1 MLRRMLIGLALA
13 AGLALVLGGR
23 FVAMAAP
30 AEPGLA
36 ARPAPGR
43 EEPRTALA
51 AWMILAG
58 AALVSV
64 GAAYGVLGGGADPA
78 RAARAD
84 AATAADLEPPAAL
97 PTAVVVPPRRG

>member
-1 MLRRMLIGLALA
+1 MRRILIGLALA
-13 AGLALVLGGR
+13 AGLALVLGGH
-23 FVAMAAP
+23 FIAAP
-30 AEPGLA
+30 TDEPRDA

-64 GAAYGVLGGGADPA
+64 GAACRVLGGGDD
-78 RAARAD
+78 RAVLIDTD
-84 AATAADLEPPAAL
+84 AATAPQAEPPAAL
-97 PTAVVVPPRRG
+97 PTAVVVPPRRGG

>member
-1 MLRRMLIGLALA
+1 MRRILIGLALA
-13 AGLALVLGGR
+13 AGLALVLGGH
-23 FVAMAAP
+23 FIAAP
-30 AEPGLA
+30 TDEPRDA

-64 GAAYGVLGGGADPA
+64 GAAGGVLGGGGDPA
-78 RAARAD
+78 PSVLAD
-84 AATAADLEPPAAL
+84 ATIATDLEPPAAL
-97 PTAVVVPPRRG
+97 PTAVVVPPRRGG